1 MGVYKI
7 KRGNIREKVRRSKK
21 ILLAPVLALAVSC
34 VCLAVPADASS
45 SASGSGAE
53 FFAGG
58 TGIDA
63 VQNFTAPYEMISDGK
78 VIAVVEDAEAAK
90 AVLTG
95 VKFGYSESIS
105 EEQASDIT
113 SKITV
118 KRVEP
123 GSTAV
128 SDVQTVDE
136 AVEAILEQNDAGEQ
150 PVLTVKRESVDAGV
164 QTIAPATKVIK
175 TSSLYEGETKVKEQG
190 ESGRAKVTKTETVVN
205 GETVESEVISTDV
218 LKEAETRV
226 VYQGTKEEKTGE
238 SVIEYAKKFLG
249 NPYVWGGESLTDGC
263 DCSGFTMKIF
273 EHFGV
278 SLPHSSY
285 AQENYGEEVS
295 SLSEA
300 KAGDLI
306 CYGSHVAIYIGNG
319 QIIHAANPDAGIC
332 IGQADYREIKTIR
345 RLV

>member
-1 MGVYKI
+1 MGINKI
-7 KRGNIREKVRRSKK
+7 KRGSIREKVRRSRK
-21 ILLAPVLALAVSC
+21 ILLAPVLALAVSF
-34 VCLAVPADASS
+34 VCLAVPANASYGTSGNSTEFS
-45 SASGSGAE
+45 S
-53 FFAGG
+53 GG
-58 TGIDA
+58 IGIDT
-63 VQNFTAPYEMISDGK
+63 VKYCTTPYEMISDGK
-78 VIAVVEDAEAAK
+78 VIAVVEDAGAAK

-123 GSTAV
+123 GSAAV

-136 AVEAILEQNDAGEQ
+136 AVDAILEQNDAEEQ
-150 PVLTVKRESVDAGV
+150 PVVTVQRESVNSGV
-164 QTIAPATKVIK
+164 QTIKPATKVIK
-175 TSSLYEGETKVKEQG
+175 TDTLYEGETKVKEKG
-190 ESGRAKVTKTETVVN
+190 ESGKAKVTKTETVVN
-205 GETVESEVISTDV
+205 GETVESEVLSTDV

-238 SVIEYAKKFLG
+238 SVIEYARKFLG

-319 QIIHAANPDAGIC
+319 QIIHAANPDSDIC